1 MRLDENKEYYLCNF
15 RGAGIIEVQDKKTL
29 LQNWIEPD
37 EKIFMHE
44 GESVSVKELIELP
57 LGLNQIKISE
67 NAEVTIKRIR

>member
-1 MRLDENKEYYLCNF
+1 MRLDEDKEYYLCNF
-15 RGAGIIEVQDKKTL
+15 RCVGIIEVQDKKTL